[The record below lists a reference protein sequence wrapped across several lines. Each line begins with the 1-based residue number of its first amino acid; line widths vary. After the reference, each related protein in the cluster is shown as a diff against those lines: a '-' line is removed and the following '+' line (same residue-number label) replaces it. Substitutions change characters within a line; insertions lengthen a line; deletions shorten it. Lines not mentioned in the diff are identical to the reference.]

1 MTEMCGEIADGMLGH
16 AFTTKRYLD
25 EVTIPTMLRGIRRSG
40 RDRRDFQLVCPV
52 FVVTGEKETELA
64 AAAATTR
71 KQIAFYGSTPAYRKV
86 LEMHGWGDLQHE
98 LHRLSVRGD
107 WDAMGSLIDDEILDA
122 FAVVA
127 RLTAWPRNF
136 VIAATARSTV
146 SWWASR
152 RACRRPHQRAG
163 WPPSCVSCVRRK
175 GDL

>member
-25 EVTIPTMLRGIRRSG
+25 EVTIPTFQRGIKRSG

-52 FVVTGEKETELA
+52 FVVTGEEETELA
-64 AAAATTR
+64 AAAAATR

-86 LEMHGWGDLQHE
+86 LEMHGWGDLQDE

-127 RLTAWPRNF
+127 PIDELAPKLRHRCGGASGRVWGGFRRSVTE
-136 VIAATARSTV
+136 ARGSAV
-146 SWWASR
+146 LQQL
-152 RACRRPHQRAG
+152 RAP
-163 WPPSCVSCVRRK
+163 
-175 GDL
+175 